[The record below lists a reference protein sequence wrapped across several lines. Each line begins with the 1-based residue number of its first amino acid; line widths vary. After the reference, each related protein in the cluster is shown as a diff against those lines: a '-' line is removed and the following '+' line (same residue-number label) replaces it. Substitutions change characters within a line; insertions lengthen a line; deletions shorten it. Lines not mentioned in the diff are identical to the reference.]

1 MAVFVEHV
9 HLETDQ
15 RTTPPPSAIIFYG
28 RRENV
33 FMHIGF
39 VALALVIAVLLVMWA
54 LVSIPM
60 QLAAKAFMGGGT
72 SLAVAMAAT

>member
-1 MAVFVEHV
+1 
-9 HLETDQ
+9 
-15 RTTPPPSAIIFYG
+15 
-28 RRENV
+28 
-33 FMHIGF
+33 MHIGF